1 MPRALG
7 EVPLPHDPPAF
18 GRLRVAVRRH
28 LRAHPIDD
36 VARETSRSRSG
47 SRAEPAKPAA
57 RAKPATCG
65 VSGGPDSTA
74 LLAALLAEGLAVE
87 AIVVDHGL
95 QAGSAEVAERAA
107 ATARRLGATA
117 QVVRVD
123 ARTGAGPGGAGAEA
137 AARDARYRALAQ
149 ASAGRPCFIAHT
161 REDQAETYLLGAL
174 RGNPVGMPEC
184 GPDPAD
190 PAHELRRPLLG
201 VARADTAAACA
212 ELGLEPWTDPQN
224 SDPAFRRVRVRGEV
238 LPLLDDL
245 VGGTAAGPLAAAAA
259 RVAADS
265 AALEDWARG
274 IDATDVAALAA
285 VPAAVRTRALA
296 HLVRNRGGRV
306 TAASLS
312 DLARLVTDWHGQGPV
327 DCGGGLRL
335 ARRAGRI
342 TEV

>member
-28 LRAHPIDD
+28 LRAFPIDD
-36 VARETSRSRSG
+36 VARETSRVRST

-65 VSGGPDSTA
+65 LSGGPDSTA

-87 AIVVDHGL
+87 AVVVDHGL

-107 ATARRLGATA
+107 ATARRMGATA
-117 QVVRVD
+117 RVVRVD
-123 ARTGAGPGGAGAEA
+123 ARAGAGPGGAGAEA

-174 RGNPVGMPEC
+174 RGNPAGMPER

-190 PAHELRRPLLG
+190 PDHELRRPLLAI
-201 VARADTAAACA
+201 ARADTAAACV

-245 VGGTAAGPLAAAAA
+245 LGGASAGPLAAAAA

-265 AALEDWARG
+265 AALEDWARRV
-274 IDATDVAALAA
+274 DATDTAALAA

-296 HLVRNRGGRV
+296 HLVRNLGGRV
-306 TAASLS
+306 NAASLS
-312 DLARLVTDWHGQGPV
+312 DLDRLVTDWHGQGPV

-335 ARRAGRI
+335 ARRAGCI

>member
-36 VARETSRSRSG
+36 VARETSQVGSTSRV
-47 SRAEPAKPAA
+47 A

-149 ASAGRPCFIAHT
+149 ASAGRVCFIAHT

-174 RGNPVGMPEC
+174 RGN
-184 GPDPAD
+184 PAD

-245 VGGTAAGPLAAAAA
+245 VGGAAAAPIAAAAA